1 VAWCVRQILPTFLP
15 AFLLLLLA
23 TAANVAV
30 ALLFQPL
37 FDQGVLA
44 RQASIAVA
52 VVVLQAALAVARAM
66 MAGAAFDLFARTG
79 ARIGQDLT
87 LMVFDRITRHSLRY
101 FLDHPQQH
109 LLQILRNDVLVLELN
124 VGQVLAQA
132 TIATLQTVLIL
143 AALFLWE
150 PRLAALCVAGVAVGA
165 VLIWLSSRI
174 ANRALKSEIAAN
186 ESVAGHL
193 LALLGPRGTL
203 LRVSAAP
210 DWPRNRLREFLGRYR
225 GALVRRRVL
234 PNWVNVAGEG
244 VSTAT
249 YFFFYLIAAY
259 LVSGGSLSTGT
270 LVAMTALVSFLIG
283 SMNQL
288 APTYLSLADAWLRF
302 DRMEKEL
309 SKSDGGSGIAGKLVP
324 SSLSGS
330 FQLQRVTVRH
340 KHIIALDD
348 VSVRINPKRITA
360 IVGQSGAGKTTLA
373 LLLLGL
379 IEPDAGQVIVDDHP
393 IGQYQREALW
403 RHIGFV
409 PQEPVLFHASA
420 HENILLGRQITDAEV
435 VDATTSVALQE
446 RLRDADL
453 GGDADLGETGFR
465 LSSGER
471 QRIALARAVVAQPAV
486 LLLDEPTANLD
497 ASTEAVVRKMIADQ
511 KAAGRTVVV
520 ITHSPAMLTLADDV
534 ILLHKGR
541 LLCSGPAA
549 EKAIQSQVAEYAIGD
564 NRGK

>member
-1 VAWCVRQILPTFLP
+1 MRQILPTFLP
-15 AFLLLLLA
+15 AFLLLLVA

-44 RQASIAVA
+44 RQPSIAVA
-52 VVVLQAALAVARAM
+52 VVVLQAALAVARAA
-66 MAGAAFDLFARTG
+66 MAGAAFDLFARAG

-124 VGQVLAQA
+124 VSQVLAQA
-132 TIATLQTVLIL
+132 IIATLQTVLT
-143 AALFLWE
+143 LFLWE
-150 PRLAALCVAGVAVGA
+150 PRLAALCVAGVAVRA

-203 LRVSAAP
+203 LRISAAP
-210 DWPRNRLREFLGRYR
+210 DWPRDRLREFLGRYR
-225 GALVRRRVL
+225 GALVRRRIL

-288 APTYLSLADAWLRF
+288 APTYLSLADAWVRF

-348 VSVRINPKRITA
+348 VSVCINPKRITA

-379 IEPDAGQVIVDDHP
+379 IDPDAGQVIVDDRP

-420 HENILLGRQITDAEV
+420 HENILLGRQITEAEV

-471 QRIALARAVVAQPAV
+471 QRLALARAIVARPAV

-497 ASTEAVVRKMIADQ
+497 ASTEAIVRTMIADQ

-549 EKAIQSQVAEYAIGD
+549 EKTIQSQVAEYAIGD
-564 NRGK
+564 DRGK

>member
-1 VAWCVRQILPTFLP
+1 
-15 AFLLLLLA
+15 
-23 TAANVAV
+23 
-30 ALLFQPL
+30 
-37 FDQGVLA
+37 
-44 RQASIAVA
+44 
-52 VVVLQAALAVARAM
+52 
-66 MAGAAFDLFARTG
+66 
-79 ARIGQDLT
+79 
-87 LMVFDRITRHSLRY
+87 
-101 FLDHPQQH
+101 
-109 LLQILRNDVLVLELN
+109 
-124 VGQVLAQA
+124 
-132 TIATLQTVLIL
+132 
-143 AALFLWE
+143 
-150 PRLAALCVAGVAVGA
+150 
-165 VLIWLSSRI
+165 
-174 ANRALKSEIAAN
+174 
-186 ESVAGHL
+186 
-193 LALLGPRGTL
+193 
-203 LRVSAAP
+203 
-210 DWPRNRLREFLGRYR
+210 
-225 GALVRRRVL
+225 
-234 PNWVNVAGEG
+234 
-244 VSTAT
+244 
-249 YFFFYLIAAY
+249 
-259 LVSGGSLSTGT
+259 
-270 LVAMTALVSFLIG
+270 MTALVSFLIG

-288 APTYLSLADAWLRF
+288 APTYLSLADAWVRF

-309 SKSDGGSGIAGKLVP
+309 SKSGGGSGILGKLVL

-330 FQLQRVTVRH
+330 FQLRRVTVRH

-379 IEPDAGQVIVDDHP
+379 IDPDAGQVIVDDRP

-420 HENILLGRQITDAEV
+420 YENILLGRQIAEAEV

-471 QRIALARAVVAQPAV
+471 QRLALARAIVARPAF

-497 ASTEAVVRKMIADQ
+497 ASTEAVVRTMIAEQ

-541 LLCSGPAA
+541 LLCSGSAA
-549 EKAIQSQVAEYAIGD
+549 EKTIQSQVAEYAIGED
-564 NRGK
+564 RGK